1 MSVNVK
7 FANLKWEQLLSEKYF
22 VETCFS
28 KKYESYTSKQK
39 LRDLFMEIKM
49 NKCIKPDNCI

>member
-39 LRDLFMEIKM
+39 LRDLYMEIKM